1 MAPCPSSAEPHIVKR
16 YSLARLYDTT
26 TQTYVD
32 VAQLRALAQAGTAV
46 TVLDAK
52 TGDDV
57 TAAFLR
63 LGPPTS

>member
-1 MAPCPSSAEPHIVKR
+1 MARQRPAKRWHLVKR

-26 TQTYVD
+26 TLSYVD
-32 VAQLRALAQAGTAV
+32 VAQLRAFAQAGDDV

-52 TGDDV
+52 TGEDI

-63 LGPPTS
+63 IGT